1 MMGEEA
7 FMKYLDL
14 FVVTTLILPLAACP
28 KDEEGGDENAE
39 ADADVDADAD
49 ETATSTEGETSADGS
64 TDVSTSEDGPDTV
77 DGSTGEDATTE
88 AETTVSETTDAETT
102 DAETTADETTEGGPL
117 QWWESCGD
125 PVCQGYDGPWPTVP
139 PCNDIQAGD
148 PCSTEGQTCDFMSD
162 CNAVL
167 VCATEDPKMQEGGCP
182 ISRAEFKQD
191 IAYLDASQRDAF
203 YQQVLDMRMAT
214 WRYRERSDQKQHLGV
229 ILEDGEDQVWA
240 DPAHDRVDLYSYG
253 SLAIVGVQ
261 QQADELAELRAAVS
275 ALQSEVVELREQ
287 AERCK

>member
-1 MMGEEA
+1 
-7 FMKYLDL
+7 MKFTDL
-14 FVVTTLILPLAACP
+14 LAISTLVLPLSLAGCD
-28 KDEEGGDENAE
+28 KEEEGTSSDENAE
-39 ADADVDADAD
+39 
-49 ETATSTEGETSADGS
+49 
-64 TDVSTSEDGPDTV
+64 SEDGTTEEE
-77 DGSTGEDATTE
+77 GTTEEGTTEEGTEEGTTGETLTWY
-88 AETTVSETTDAETT
+88 T
-102 DAETTADETTEGGPL
+102 
-117 QWWESCGD
+117 SCGD
-125 PVCQGYDGPWPTVP
+125 PVCNGYGGPWEGVP
-139 PCNDIQAGD
+139 ACGADIVEGAPCDV
-148 PCSTEGQTCDFMSD
+148 EGATCDFMSE
-162 CNAVL
+162 CNAVM
-167 VCATEDPKMQEGGCP
+167 VCAASDPKLEDPGCP

-191 IAYLDASQRDAF
+191 IAYLDANQRDAF

-214 WRYRERSDQKQHLGV
+214 WRYRARTDGKNHLGV